1 MINIL
6 ELNPKTKSSYSDH
19 NRTLYTNNMAKL
31 QTLYQNTIKFAAE
44 KHANQNQLIPGTDLP
59 YVVHLSNVA
68 MEILIA
74 SQKTKEF
81 NIKFAVQVALLHDI
95 LEDTETTF
103 DELVKEFDEEIA
115 QAVLALTK
123 NVEIPKEER
132 MNDSLERIKKLP
144 KEVWAVKLADR
155 ITNLQIPPKTWNL
168 EKIKE
173 YQKQASH
180 ILHELSG
187 CNEYLEK
194 RLSERIIKYSK
205 YCTSEV

>member
-1 MINIL
+1 
-6 ELNPKTKSSYSDH
+6 
-19 NRTLYTNNMAKL
+19 MAKL
-31 QTLYQNTIKFAAE
+31 QTIYQNTIKFAAE

-123 NVEIPKEER
+123 NAEIPKEER